1 MPWDATNS
9 VSAMASPNQA
19 SASVDWYGKTSTGR
33 VFAHAVPPSA
43 AQRAHAASSPTIGPS
58 HSLDPASGVSCH
70 RGYLLVLH
78 HASRARA
85 GPTRRIAIS
94 GTSATVTSPTSHGH
108 RSVGIRERRRFS
120 GEGLLGI
127 ASSGP
132 PPVSSL
138 TSRRKPSLAPSSRY
152 SCA

>member
-1 MPWDATNS
+1 MPWAPTKS
-9 VSAMASPNQA
+9 VSAMASPNQV
-19 SASVDWYGKTSTGR
+19 SVSVDWYGKISTGLG
-33 VFAHAVPPSA
+33 FAHAVSPSA
-43 AQRAHAASSPTIGPS
+43 AQQGATREQPDHRPP

-94 GTSATVTSPTSHGH
+94 GTSATVTRPTSHGH

-120 GEGLLGI
+120 GEGLLGDRS
-127 ASSGP
+127 AA
-132 PPVSSL
+132 
-138 TSRRKPSLAPSSRY
+138 RRRSAR
-152 SCA
+152 